1 MKKFLVF
8 VMICIVTLG
17 IAFTA
22 VRFGTKKETLTIGS
36 YAYELN
42 SGDFEYLD
50 IQLKNAKSG
59 TKITVTSSDPNIVSV
74 DTTDKDGY
82 KITANKGGDATIS
95 VESNIKGATVQKIK
109 VSVGDGEIRPF
120 YISSTEDFKRIGN
133 DDIFKADKDY
143 QLQTNLSFAGTE
155 YAPIASFS
163 GNFNFGGYTLSGI
176 SIDSG
181 KINCAGLFGTL
192 ASTAVVENLKVS
204 NLQISGVAVSGTV
217 ARGAI
222 AGINKGTIRNVYAQN
237 VEISDSNST
246 AYVGGLVGENFG
258 TIRNSAV
265 DSATITCDTTS
276 NTVAGGL
283 VGANE
288 TTSGNIFEC
297 FAMANVTAG
306 AYVGG
311 LAGENNSASI
321 EECYAGS
328 LNTVYNISGSA
339 STYIGGLVG
348 WNKMG
353 KVLSTVVG
361 RATIAD
367 CYSLMSFG
375 EEGNRGAI
383 VGKNTNVALSKDVSE
398 NPIYGCYYVSGD
410 FDVAANMTDF
420 NKGYANSSKLSKY
433 IYGYTTDVLTTQ
445 QDKYISYYT
454 EDENGDSVAEPW
466 QFDSIWLFE
475 SGKMPQ
481 LNLDNFAGSSTVPG
495 FIKATQELGS
505 IPTTTVDGVTYIDTD
520 NVSPDGN
527 YAVKRDMTITKPI
540 DSFSGNLYGEFDKST
555 KTYPTITVK
564 LDKNS
569 VANKDYAAM
578 FGTLTGSVS
587 NLNFKIEIKGV
598 TSTKVVYYAG
608 IAARN
613 SGKIDN
619 CTTVDGSQITITTKT
634 AQNVGGLVA
643 TNQQGGNSGVV
654 SNSTN
659 NCSILFNGTT
669 GTAYIGGIVGNNS
682 SALTNVEN
690 NGTITSNSTFAG
702 YIGGIAG
709 RTSTNISKATNN
721 GAIKAYTDD
730 SNESYAVGGIVGVIE
745 YGGSII
751 TVELS
756 ANHGDIESTN
766 VGGVVGLANA
776 DSSAKSSKIVVSQ
789 CLSSAKLSGLKVGG
803 LAYKLAMGTL
813 LNCLSKNNLT
823 GTNSSTSVLA
833 GLVYDMLVTST
844 GAVKAEACLCNNEF
858 SSANVCYYED
868 ANRTVH
874 PSTKDSNDPLAGLRG
889 ERQNDGVPQMLYADA
904 LKSCFAIKK
913 DGDIKRTNGEDSL
926 IAIIDWT
933 RGVQVKKDNLGDGDS
948 TELTT
953 AMISGKE
960 TKIVYMHINGSEV
973 TEQIDG
979 TAFSS
984 QIWKLY
990 NESHELLNAG
1000 DVCLLN
1006 VQ

>member
-1 MKKFLVF
+1 MCMKKFLVF

-42 SGDFEYLD
+42 SGDFVYLD
-50 IQLKNAKSG
+50 IRLENAKKG
-59 TKITVTSSDPNIVSV
+59 TTITVTSSDPDIAFV
-74 DTTDKDGY
+74 DTTEKDGY

-95 VESNIKGATVQKIK
+95 VESNIKGATAQKIK

-133 DDIFKADKDY
+133 DDIFKTDKKY
-143 QLQTNLSFAGTE
+143 QLQTNLSFAGAE
-155 YAPIASFS
+155 YAPIPSFS
-163 GNFNFGGYTLSGI
+163 GNFNFGGYTLSGV

-181 KINCAGLFGTL
+181 KTNCAGLFGTL
-192 ASTAVVENLKVS
+192 TSTAVVENLKVS
-204 NLQISGVAVSGTV
+204 NLQISGVALSGTV

-265 DSATITCDTTS
+265 DSATIACDTTS

-288 TTSGNIFEC
+288 TGNIFEC

-328 LNTVYNISGSA
+328 LNTVYNLSGSE

-348 WNKMG
+348 WNNMG

-375 EEGNRGAI
+375 EVGNRGAI
-383 VGKNTNVALSKDVSE
+383 VGKNTNVALSIDNTE

-410 FDVAANMTDF
+410 LDVAANMTDF
-420 NKGYANSSKLSKY
+420 NKGYANSSKFSKY
-433 IYGYTTDVLTTQ
+433 VYGYTTDILTTQ
-445 QDKYISYYT
+445 QDKYISYYL
-454 EDENGDSVAEPW
+454 EDEGGNSVAEPW
-466 QFDSIWLFE
+466 QFDSIWSFE
-475 SGKMPQ
+475 NGNMPQ
-481 LNLDNFAGSSTVPG
+481 LNLDNFAGSSTLPG
-495 FIKATQELGS
+495 FIRATQELDS

-520 NVSPDGN
+520 NVNSSGN

-540 DSFSGNLYGEFDKST
+540 DTFSGSIYGEFDKSSQ
-555 KTYPTITVK
+555 TYPTITVK
-564 LDKNS
+564 LDNDS
-569 VANKDYAAM
+569 VTNKDYAAM
-578 FGTLTGSVS
+578 FGTLTGNVS
-587 NLNFKIEIKGV
+587 NLNFKIDIKGV

-608 IAARN
+608 IAAIN
-613 SGKIDN
+613 SGTIDN

-659 NCSILFNGTT
+659 SCSILFNGTS

-690 NGTITSNSTFAG
+690 KGAITSNSTFAG
-702 YIGGIAG
+702 YVGGIAG
-709 RTSTNISKATNN
+709 RTSTSISKATNN
-721 GAIKAYTDD
+721 GAIKAYTDE
-730 SNESYAVGGIVGVIE
+730 SNESYAVGGIVGLIE
-745 YGGSII
+745 YGGSKI

-756 ANHGDIESTN
+756 ANHGDVESTN
-766 VGGVVGLANA
+766 VGGVVGLTNA
-776 DSSAKSSKIVVSQ
+776 DSSAKSSKIVVSE

-803 LAYKLAMGTL
+803 LAYKLGMGTL
-813 LNCLSKNNLT
+813 LNCFSKNNLV
-823 GTNSSTSVLA
+823 GTNSSTSVLT
-833 GLVYDMLVTST
+833 GLAYDMLVTST

-858 SSANVCYYED
+858 SSANICYYED
-868 ANRTVH
+868 GNQTSH
-874 PSTKDSNDPLAGLRG
+874 PSTRDYGNPLSGLRG
-889 ERQNDGVPQMLYADA
+889 VRTNDAKVQMLYNDA
-904 LKSCFAIKK
+904 LKSCFAIKR
-913 DGDIKRTNGEDSL
+913 DGNILRTNGEDTL
-926 IAIIDWT
+926 LWIDWS
-933 RGVQVKKDNLGDGDS
+933 RGVNVKRDNLGDGDS
-948 TELTT
+948 TELTS
-953 AMISGKE
+953 AMILGKE
-960 TKIVYMHINGSEV
+960 TKIVYRHINGAEV
-973 TEQIDG
+973 TEQIEG